1 MALAL
6 AVIPEWDAGVGAAC
20 NLAVVP
26 PKRPDTAAVI
36 IMFLTEFFIVKSFPK
51 TESRA
56 AE

>member
-1 MALAL
+1 MVLAW
-6 AVIPEWDAGVGAAC
+6 AVIPEWDAGAGAAC

-36 IMFLTEFFIVKSFPK
+36 IIFLTEFFMVKSFRK